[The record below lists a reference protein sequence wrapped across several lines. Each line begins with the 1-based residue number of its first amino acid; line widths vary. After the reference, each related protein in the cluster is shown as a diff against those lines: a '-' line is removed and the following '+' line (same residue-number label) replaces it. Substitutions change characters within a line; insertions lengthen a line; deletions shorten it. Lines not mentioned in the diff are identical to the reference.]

1 MAFLDLG
8 VEVLEQPDSR
18 AVGVVAGKLEEVEL
32 VRDGQS
38 PREIGDEDEAR
49 LERRDEQRVS
59 PLVLARERVAELANT
74 RVELLTRE
82 VDIADADV
90 D

>member
-1 MAFLDLG
+1 MPG
-8 VEVLEQPDSR
+8 P
-18 AVGVVAGKLEEVEL
+18 VGVVAGELEEVEL
-32 VRDGQS
+32 VSDGES
-38 PREIGDEDEAR
+38 AREVGDEDEAR

-59 PLVLARERVAELANT
+59 PLVLARERVAELTHA

-82 VDIADADV
+82 VDVADARV